1 MSKIDLGDQ
10 SPKVS
15 ETTPSSMLLVV
26 EYENNSL
33 IYFLPNF
40 ILINKRLYLKS
51 FAKTLVE
58 ISENIKEVIEG

>member
-1 MSKIDLGDQ
+1 MNETVQRKPCSKMSKIDLGDQ

-40 ILINKRLYLKS
+40 ILINEMLYLQPS
-51 FAKTLVE
+51 AKT
-58 ISENIKEVIEG
+58 